1 MASVEFIINKT
12 FSLST
17 RKMFVVTGDVA
28 CGNISAGMSLESKK
42 HDIYLKVNSIEMLT
56 TSNEERLALTFVY
69 NDSAELRRLQKL
81 KNGETV
87 IIE

>member
-1 MASVEFIINKT
+1 MASVEFTINKT

-28 CGNISAGMSLESKK
+28 YGNISAGMSLESKK
-42 HDIYLKVNSIEMLT
+42 HEICLKVNSVEMLT
-56 TSNEERLALTFVY
+56 TSNEEKLALTFIY
-69 NDSAELRRLQKL
+69 NDIIELRRLKKL
-81 KNGETV
+81 KNGEKV